1 MATLARP
8 LNNAQTASIRE
19 INRLSKPETSQ
30 RDATN
35 PLQEMSVD
43 DNSKRL
49 AMQASRPS
57 SKYGSKA
64 PSHQS
69 RKSEFYNTQKRTV
82 AHKPRS
88 SNVSMQG
95 SGIIY

>member
-49 AMQASRPS
+49 ATQASRPS